1 MVQIPVEPEAKK
13 KAVHTKQLSF
23 EGKEV
28 VDESNECY
36 FCGEA
41 VDVHYAAISK
51 ARLGC
56 VVCPSCTAK
65 VVQVIAYAGTREIS

>member
-28 VDESNECY
+28 VEETNECY

-41 VDVHYAAISK
+41 VDVHLATISK
-51 ARLGC
+51 ESFGRIICPNCLVKVIN
-56 VVCPSCTAK
+56 VVS
-65 VVQVIAYAGTREIS
+65 YAGTRNLT

>member
-1 MVQIPVEPEAKK
+1 MQIPVEPEAKK
-13 KAVHTKQLSF
+13 KAVKPKQIDLT
-23 EGKEV
+23 GKEV
-28 VDESNECY
+28 TVETNECY

-41 VDVHYAAISK
+41 VDVHAATISK
-51 ARLGC
+51 IRLGC

>member
-1 MVQIPVEPEAKK
+1 MVQIPVEKEAKK
-13 KAVHTKQLSF
+13 KAVHTKQIDF
-23 EGKEV
+23 EGKEATV
-28 VDESNECY
+28 ETNECY

-41 VDVHYAAISK
+41 VDFHYASISK

-65 VVQVIAYAGTREIS
+65 VVQVIACAGTREIS

>member
-1 MVQIPVEPEAKK
+1 MMKVQIPVEHKK

-28 VDESNECY
+28 IEETNECY

-41 VDVHYAAISK
+41 VDVHYAIISK
-51 ARLGC
+51 AGFGK
-56 VVCPSCTAK
+56 VVCPGCTAK
-65 VVQVIAYAGTREIS
+65 LVQIVSYAGTRSTT

>member
-1 MVQIPVEPEAKK
+1 MMKVQIPVEHKK
-13 KAVHTKQLSF
+13 KAVHTKQLSL

-28 VDESNECY
+28 TEETNECY
-36 FCGEA
+36 FCGDA

>member
-1 MVQIPVEPEAKK
+1 MVQIPVEPEVKK

-28 VDESNECY
+28 IEETNECY

-41 VDVHYAAISK
+41 VDVHYANISK
-51 ARLGC
+51 ASFGH

-65 VVQVIAYAGTREIS
+65 LVQIVSYAGTRSTT